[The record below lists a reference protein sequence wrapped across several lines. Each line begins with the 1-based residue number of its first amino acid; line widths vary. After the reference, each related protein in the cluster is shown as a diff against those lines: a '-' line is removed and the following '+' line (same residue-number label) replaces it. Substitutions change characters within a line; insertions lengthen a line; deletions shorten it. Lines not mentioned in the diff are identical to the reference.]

1 MPLSKYFGFQN
12 PFDAYI
18 TALDNNKPGGVWVSF
33 PTTAESLQDVFQR
46 LELTKDDWAIP
57 NMDCH
62 VNGVRGELMECNS
75 LDELNYLAA
84 KLEDL
89 TEEEFEQFQ
98 AVVEINEHCDDVADL
113 INLCDNLDCYNF
125 TMDVTDEEDL
135 ARQRLSDRNTFDQH
149 TVDALYNY
157 IDFEDFGEDIA
168 SEENGKFSDN
178 CYIVPSGSTFV
189 EYYSGEI
196 QDIPEQYRVTTLLEV
211 PGLTEEERLDKSI
224 ELAIDLDNFF
234 RHHDADYA
242 ARCPNDQQQKEAI
255 SDDLFAGKI
264 AAIEKRLEDM
274 GLDRDDDLFMEL
286 NAYKAAIRYD
296 PEQDKLPMKVLMVEP
311 GKVPYAK
318 EIEPGLKS
326 LQEQV
331 GGFIEAVYPYD
342 DLVALICNEEGKLL
356 GMELNRALR
365 DDDGKVYDIMAG
377 PFMVV
382 GVGEED
388 FASLTDDLLQ
398 KYEEKF
404 KHPEVFLQMGNRF
417 IVCKQPISEADNRRP
432 IQEQLKE
439 ARQKCA
445 ERPVTGIKKTE
456 PER

>member
-1 MPLSKYFGFQN
+1 MSKYFGFQN

-18 TALDNNKPGGVWVSF
+18 TNPDNNKPGGVWVSF
-33 PTTAESLQDVFQR
+33 PTTAEALQDVFQR
-46 LELTKDDWAIP
+46 LELTKDDWSIP
-57 NMDCH
+57 SMDCH
-62 VNGVRGELMECNS
+62 VNGIRGELMECSS

-98 AVVEINEHCDDVADL
+98 AVVEINEHRDDVAEL

-125 TMDVTDEEDL
+125 TPDVTDEEDL

-196 QDIPEQYRVTTLLEV
+196 QDIPEEYRVTTLLEV
-211 PGLTEEERLDKSI
+211 RELSEDERLEKSI

-255 SDDLFAGKI
+255 ADDLFAGKI
-264 AAIEKRLEDM
+264 ATIEKRLEDM
-274 GLDRDDDLFMEL
+274 GLNRADDLFMEFT
-286 NAYKAAIRYD
+286 AYKAAIQYD
-296 PEQDKLPMKVLMVEP
+296 PEQDKLPMRVLMVEP

-331 GGFIEAVYPYD
+331 GGEIQQVYPYD
-342 DLVALICNEEGKLL
+342 DLVALICNDEGKLAGL
-356 GMELNRALR
+356 EFNRVLR
-365 DDDGKVYDIMAG
+365 DEDGKIYDIVAG
-377 PFMVV
+377 PFMVA
-382 GVGEED
+382 GLGQNCLT
-388 FASLTDDLLQ
+388 SLSDELID
-398 KYEEKF
+398 KYKNQF
-404 KHPEVFLQMGNRF
+404 MHPEVFLQMGSK
-417 IVCKQPISEADNRRP
+417 IVVFKQPLPNESKRP
-432 IQEQLKE
+432 IKEQLKE
-439 ARQKCA
+439 ATRNA
-445 ERPVTGIKKTE
+445 AARPVIGIRQSE

>member
-1 MPLSKYFGFQN
+1 
-12 PFDAYI
+12 
-18 TALDNNKPGGVWVSF
+18 
-33 PTTAESLQDVFQR
+33 
-46 LELTKDDWAIP
+46 
-57 NMDCH
+57 
-62 VNGVRGELMECNS
+62 
-75 LDELNYLAA
+75 
-84 KLEDL
+84 
-89 TEEEFEQFQ
+89 
-98 AVVEINEHCDDVADL
+98 
-113 INLCDNLDCYNF
+113 
-125 TMDVTDEEDL
+125 
-135 ARQRLSDRNTFDQH
+135 
-149 TVDALYNY
+149 
-157 IDFEDFGEDIA
+157 
-168 SEENGKFSDN
+168 
-178 CYIVPSGSTFV
+178 
-189 EYYSGEI
+189 
-196 QDIPEQYRVTTLLEV
+196 
-211 PGLTEEERLDKSI
+211 
-224 ELAIDLDNFF
+224 
-234 RHHDADYA
+234 
-242 ARCPNDQQQKEAI
+242 
-255 SDDLFAGKI
+255 
-264 AAIEKRLEDM
+264 
-274 GLDRDDDLFMEL
+274 
-286 NAYKAAIRYD
+286 
-296 PEQDKLPMKVLMVEP
+296 MKVLMVEP
-311 GKVPYAK
+311 GKGPYSK
-318 EIEPGLKS
+318 EIEPGLNS

-445 ERPVTGIKKTE
+445 DRPVTGIKKTE

>member
-46 LELTKDDWAIP
+46 LELTKGDWAIP

-62 VNGVRGELMECNS
+62 VNGIRGELMECNS

-98 AVVEINEHCDDVADL
+98 AVVEINEHCDDVSEL

-149 TVDALYNY
+149 TVDALYND

-211 PGLTEEERLDKSI
+211 PELTEEE
-224 ELAIDLDNFF
+224 
-234 RHHDADYA
+234 
-242 ARCPNDQQQKEAI
+242 
-255 SDDLFAGKI
+255 
-264 AAIEKRLEDM
+264 RLEDM

-326 LQEQV
+326 LQAQV